1 MENILNSLKRIFSNE
16 VTAAKIYV
24 VWGILVLVIFGF
36 LGLYPVTK
44 ILVSNFSLVDNL
56 YKSNLSMEENL
67 KKLKEVKEKLDYIE
81 EDIYLL
87 ESFVPTDFRSQN
99 YLVEMSD
106 ISGESGYFMD
116 KINFSE
122 NKDSSV
128 VLSLNLVGKGDPIN
142 MISRLESSAKLN
154 EIELIRY
161 SVGEVTDMLNIQIR
175 SFIMDK

>member
-24 VWGILVLVIFGF
+24 VWGVLVLVVFGF

-44 ILVSNFSLVDNL
+44 ILISNFSLVDSL
-56 YKSNLSMEENL
+56 YKSNISMEENL
-67 KKLKEVKEKLDYIE
+67 KKLKEIKEKVDYVE

-87 ESFVPTDFRSQN
+87 ENFVPTEFRSQN
-99 YLVEMSD
+99 YLVEMSA

-116 KINFSE
+116 KLNFGE